1 VNWVSWLGLGM
12 VIASGGIGA
21 LNAWQNKCIELAIEK
36 LRSSLIERIALA
48 EGQLTA
54 LTARQK

>member
-1 VNWVSWLGLGM
+1 M
-12 VIASGGIGA
+12 VIASGAIGA